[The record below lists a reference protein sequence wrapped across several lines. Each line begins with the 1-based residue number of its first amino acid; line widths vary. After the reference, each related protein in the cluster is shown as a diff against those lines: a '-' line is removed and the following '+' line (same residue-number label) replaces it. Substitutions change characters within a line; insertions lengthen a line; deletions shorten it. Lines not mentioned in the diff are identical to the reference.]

1 MFDQFTFR
9 REFFAT
15 LEVLDQAIARR
26 VAASRCPAC
35 GGPLHAG
42 NYPRKPR
49 GALIAPEGDAVHV
62 RSSFCCGREGCRRR
76 ATPPSL
82 RFLGRR
88 VYLGV
93 VVIVAS
99 LVAQALGAAGA
110 QATGVPRRMT
120 RRWLAWWRGPFLVTE
135 VLLAIRA
142 RLVGVDVGGIP
153 RSIIERLPGTA
164 DEQTRMMLHLL
175 APLTTGSVLD
185 GARFLRDVV

>member
-1 MFDQFTFR
+1 MFGQFTLKG
-9 REFFAT
+9 EFFAT
-15 LEVLDQAIARR
+15 LEALDRAIARR

-49 GALIAPEGDAVHV
+49 GALIAPEGEVFLI
-62 RSSFCCGREGCRRR
+62 RFSFCCGREGWRRR

-82 RFLGRR
+82 RFLGPR

-99 LVAQALGAAGA
+99 LAAQALGAGGA
-110 QATGVPRRMT
+110 QPTGVPRRTT
-120 RRWLAWWRGPFLVTE
+120 RRWLAWWRGPFLAKE

-153 RSIIERLPGTA
+153 RSIIEQLPGTP
-164 DEQTRMMLHLL
+164 DEQMGTMLHLL

-185 GARFLRDVV
+185 GSRFLRDIA